1 MTKLKE
7 LVAEAKSI
15 VEALNEGKATDEQMQ
30 KMGPLREQIE
40 SEKQREAE
48 EKSFRD
54 VLSGIV
60 TPDAQEQEQK
70 STPAKSLGEHFV
82 SEVKGDV
89 LNGFKSGDYNRIAA
103 SEYKAATDPSGAG
116 NISLPTIQ
124 PDVNGLIRTQ
134 LTVASLLSQG
144 TLDGDSLRYFEEQPG
159 EGGAATVAPGATKP
173 HVNYNFSQVREDLS
187 KIAVL
192 TDILDEMV
200 QDYAFLVSEINTRLT
215 YDLMLE
221 EENQLLNGNGTAP
234 NLSGLL
240 NRDGVLTVDAT
251 ADDLAAKIFS
261 ATMQIN
267 AASQRTADGVVLNPA
282 DYEALRLLTDG
293 NGQFI
298 AGGPFQGQYGVGGTA
313 LNPPLWGLNTVV
325 TPAVEA
331 GSLVV
336 GSFRSA
342 TLYRKGGVQVAMST
356 EHNDN
361 FATNKRTLRAEERI
375 ALKVPRPSAFAKI
388 TVGTAGV

>member
-1 MTKLKE
+1 MTALNDL
-7 LVAEAKSI
+7 LVEAKTIADALEKS
-15 VEALNEGKATDEQMQ
+15 EATEDQMTR
-30 KMGPLREQIE
+30 MPSLRREIETEKSRE
-40 SEKQREAE
+40 SEQKA
-48 EKSFRD
+48 FRD
-54 VLSGIV
+54 TLAGVI
-60 TPDAQEQEQK
+60 TPDAQETERK
-70 STPAKSLGEHFV
+70 GAPAKSLGEHFV
-82 SEVKGDV
+82 SEVRGDV
-89 LNGFKSGDYNRIAA
+89 LDGFKSGNYNRIAS
-103 SEYKAATDPSGAG
+103 SEFKAATDPSGSG
-116 NISLPTIQ
+116 DISLPTIQ
-124 PDVNGLIRTQ
+124 QDVTGLVRTQ

-159 EGGAATVAPGATKP
+159 EGGASTVAPGATKP
-173 HVNYNFSQVREDLS
+173 HVNYKFKQVREDLS

-221 EENQLLNGNGTAP
+221 EENQLLNGDGTAP
-234 NLSGLL
+234 NLHGLL

-251 ADDLAAKIFS
+251 TETLAAKIFS
-261 ATMQIN
+261 ATMQIRT
-267 AASQRTADGVVLNPA
+267 ASQRIADGVVLNPA

-293 NGQFI
+293 NGQYI

-342 TLYRKGGVQVAMST
+342 TLYRKGGVAVAMST

-375 ALKVPRPSAFAKI
+375 ALKVPRPSAFAKV